1 MHVRLELYRRLRAE
15 EQMLPNC
22 GTGGDSW
29 ESLGL
34 QRDQPVNLK
43 GNQSWKFIGRI
54 VADAETQIIWLTD
67 AKSWLIKK
75 DPVVGKDWR
84 QKENEVT
91 EDEIVRHHHW
101 LNGHEF
107 EKIPGDSE
115 GQSSLLCCSPW
126 GWEELEMTYQ
136 LNSNK
141 VSHRFYTRV

>member
-1 MHVRLELYRRLRAE
+1 MWDLNFTEGWELRNRCFLIVVLEETLENHLDCKE
-15 EQMLPNC
+15 IK
-22 GTGGDSW
+22 
-29 ESLGL
+29 
-34 QRDQPVNLK
+34 PVNLK

-75 DPVVGKDWR
+75 DPVGKDWR

-91 EDEIVRHHHW
+91 EDEIVRYHHW

-107 EKIPGDSE
+107 EKTPGDSG
-115 GQSSLLCCSPW
+115 GQSRLLCCSPW

-141 VSHRFYTRV
+141 VSHCFYTRV

>member
-1 MHVRLELYRRLRAE
+1 MWDLNYTEDWELRNRCFLIVVLEETLENHLDCKE
-15 EQMLPNC
+15 IK
-22 GTGGDSW
+22 
-29 ESLGL
+29 
-34 QRDQPVNLK
+34 PVNRK

-84 QKENEVT
+84 QKENEVK
-91 EDEIVRHHHW
+91 EDEIVRHHQW